1 MIITR
6 GVIKRTNLDFNSH
19 VNIAEY
25 VKFADQSNNT
35 LFKKINLKKNIYFVA
50 KKTFIENRSELFDN
64 EKWNIK
70 SFIIKLDKVN
80 VITRHEIYN
89 LSQKKIVSICN
100 FLLIPLNKTD
110 RKIKKMSNTQISK
123 LKKHFR
129 KNYYNPF

>member
-1 MIITR
+1 MT
-6 GVIKRTNLDFNSH
+6 
-19 VNIAEY
+19 
-25 VKFADQSNNT
+25 
-35 LFKKINLKKNIYFVA
+35 

-80 VITRHEIYN
+80 VITRHKMYN

-110 RKIKKMSNTQISK
+110 
-123 LKKHFR
+123 
-129 KNYYNPF
+129 

>member
-1 MIITR
+1 MVITK
-6 GVIKRTNLDFNSH
+6 GVIKKKNLDFNSH

-25 VKFADQSNNT
+25 VKFADQSNNK
-35 LFKKINLKKNIYFVA
+35 LFKKDIYFVT

-80 VITRHEIYN
+80 VITRHKMYN

-110 RKIKKMSNTQISK
+110 
-123 LKKHFR
+123 
-129 KNYYNPF
+129 

>member
-1 MIITR
+1 VT
-6 GVIKRTNLDFNSH
+6 
-19 VNIAEY
+19 
-25 VKFADQSNNT
+25 
-35 LFKKINLKKNIYFVA
+35 

-80 VITRHEIYN
+80 VITRHKMYN

-110 RKIKKMSNTQISK
+110 
-123 LKKHFR
+123 
-129 KNYYNPF
+129 